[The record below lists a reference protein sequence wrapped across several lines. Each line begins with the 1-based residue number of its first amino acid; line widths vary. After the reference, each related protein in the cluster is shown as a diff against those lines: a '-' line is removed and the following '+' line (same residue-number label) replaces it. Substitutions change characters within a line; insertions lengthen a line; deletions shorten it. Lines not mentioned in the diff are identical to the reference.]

1 MREAGAP
8 RGQGQSPRGTRALSQ
23 PQIIL
28 LTYVL
33 SALELTC
40 LFMHFSVL
48 PVSSPSQG
56 ARPPAG
62 PQPNSPSI
70 CVLAGAG
77 MAGAPCHTGAEQ
89 VSRPRPSASGPPRW
103 HVLGSGRTASGRPS
117 GPLPALAVLAPFH
130 PPHLGVFAL
139 SIPESLPSSLPC
151 HTQASSQVSWQWAL
165 PPTPAGYL
173 APRPLPSACPCPTW
187 YFLVLGHFHSPSR
200 GGRAGLI
207 RLIPGPARAA
217 GWFEWP
223 LWLPDAHPHPRPCAH
238 VILPS
243 TSPCSWP
250 TTAPRA
256 PEVLFCLVWVG
267 PKHQHWPL
275 LKVPQGGVPLVAQ

>member
-1 MREAGAP
+1 MPPACSSSFQFRSYSVSQQHLPRMREAGAP

-48 PVSSPSQG
+48 PVSSPSRG

-165 PPTPAGYL
+165 PPHTCRVPDATPPPLHMSMPHVVFPGF
-173 APRPLPSACPCPTW
+173 RPFPFPQPGWEGGTDPS
-187 YFLVLGHFHSPSR
+187 HSR
-200 GGRAGLI
+200 
-207 RLIPGPARAA
+207 PGPSSR
-217 GWFEWP
+217 
-223 LWLPDAHPHPRPCAH
+223 
-238 VILPS
+238 
-243 TSPCSWP
+243 
-250 TTAPRA
+250 
-256 PEVLFCLVWVG
+256 LV
-267 PKHQHWPL
+267 
-275 LKVPQGGVPLVAQ
+275 